1 MWHSW
6 SKLGIGLGLLGAL
19 GLIHGPAMGVEKNPS
34 PKQGPSDSA
43 SLNMKTLKNWLDQA
57 IKAPPEKRQL
67 LIQNQREL
75 AYQALWLALFDQLSA
90 KLYHHRAWYSQTEL
104 RPLLGSFKD
113 PVLDLMA
120 VGLTQWPDLDLIEAQ
135 LQQARTQ
142 FEADIPAL
150 IWHWFENYSV
160 SERLDLMEKLIQP
173 DRGGLFGFFYFMSRP
188 ESKDY
193 PEFASALALP
203 LPRYFD
209 LSLDLR
215 HNDDSPEKK
224 QEQRKQVQ
232 TLLEQAED
240 LEHPAL
246 QILALQLSAEIALQ
260 DNQTELAESQ
270 FAQALTIA
278 QRHHLTFLEAR
289 IRLGHGTSDRS
300 LELSPFTPSEDISRI
315 EKDLAANPAAK
326 AEFKRYL
333 AQWFWQM
340 GDIEKAQQG
349 FLNLL
354 TADTPEPTLGLV
366 LDSIERGESRF
377 FLGPI
382 EDLMKRSESGFK
394 AKLAKVWL
402 HLKYPKTEVI
412 VNGQP
417 EWPSNI
423 DYATFLNQIKQ
434 GNNQLKAALLS
445 AVENRPFLYSPPEIK
460 GIIHHLLQDP
470 QIRPHI
476 ATVFLNIPTE
486 LFRSEILAYVQD
498 PDPRVVKAILELWPY
513 RVQAEDFEPLKRLSQ
528 AAEPGIQSE
537 AFYTLG
543 HLQSPEVLPY
553 LRGCLKQAEAKQQPA
568 IFDALAQLG
577 DWQTV
582 LEFQHTA
589 HITDDLLKKALNQ
602 RQTQNTPLTP
612 TELISLEKA
621 FASLQQ
627 DSVIQPLISELFQTP
642 DFPLPRFLPQIKRLS
657 QAQTPELRE
666 MSLNYL
672 LQIIP
677 AGAIKEG
684 LLHEALRDPSP
695 LVRRIAVREMPIHH
709 LTQTELNV
717 LLTDSDPAIFA
728 MLLETLSPPLLTFDL
743 IEKGLSSESKDTHQI
758 AWRAVKRLNQNQ
770 VPAFLQNQLNPT
782 QDIQRRRQALDQL
795 NQILALNQGQI
806 LLPLLDDPDPE
817 IQALALSG
825 LLRTQTAVPEARL
838 QELLKT
844 ASPLVQV
851 KILHWIQ
858 ARGTSSL
865 IPALLQTLD
874 LKQIILYPTV
884 ENEENYKT
892 LQTRIYEPNLSLQ
905 AFILRNLMLIA
916 PESVF
921 QVFPDLLESSDPT
934 MQKWALEQFQTNREK
949 IILSE
954 EALNHLRQSS
964 SQTAQAALKSYL
976 APAQKGDNNTN
987 QLNSRLQK
995 QLNPAQLNERLKTF
1009 TEKDWHE
1016 ELNHLQAHP
1025 AWGAELAI
1033 ELMERY
1039 GSNPQIQ
1046 ESLLKAD
1053 IWKSHPL
1060 ALDYV
1065 LKKLYP
1071 EREDWQKRHILLLCA
1086 QSPLPE
1092 AHAFLLS
1099 QTQPGIPEQRQS
1111 EAIGMCLEKKCPASH
1126 NLRKKI
1132 VNNPSIYAPESLARV
1147 LGWLSHQHDPEAN
1160 QDIFALLKDPRLE
1173 KNSGY
1178 IPIEVA
1184 QHLASELDTP
1194 TLLQW
1199 FSQRPQRPVNQ
1210 DLFYVEVLIQL
1221 AQRDKLPPQLAQA
1234 FLDKSFPLIGNRGEG
1249 QDITGKIHEFL
1260 SACYD
1265 CRLTET
1271 QFKALYAGFVAQE
1284 YPRQEHLLPW
1294 LISSENRVWPLI
1306 LKDLKH
1312 SQPKH
1317 LKGIFFLLLSLS
1329 PGPPEL
1335 LPLLQKLSPPPVLN
1349 LQYQL
1354 ARARQGDLKVL
1365 PPLLNEL
1372 QNQSSEIRAL
1382 VYQNLGYIND
1392 PRIPALLIGGLS
1404 DQGQPQNDDGEP
1416 GFSPAR
1422 EALEGLQNHLKRYP
1436 KQVFE
1441 VENAIKNAPLE
1452 ALERLFT
1459 YHPPKLPWE
1468 ALKPGLI
1475 PHFEAQLSQANLQNR
1490 AIAITALGQLG
1501 DLHLPT
1507 LLLKAPSVYW
1517 NETEKIDGDWSLKNY
1532 TDNALVAILNQNPA
1546 AAILMIEALLKQT
1559 LGADKFLSSLTRGDF
1574 ILTEAGL
1581 LGRFKTWLSAQP
1593 PQTLA
1598 SGLQILAHWNDP
1610 SVLPLL
1616 KTYQDHAQPE
1626 VQAAANKGRLYH
1638 QDPELKQMLVQSLQT
1653 VQNPGLDK
1661 QLKEL
1666 EAYTRPELVP
1676 ELMSLFLQLLKPDLW
1691 TAENQHFLR
1700 RNLWRTLDLLFT
1712 NADRSLLAEAQIIYT
1727 ALQKTKQSRPV
1738 TQANLEDIIDMT
1750 ITELVTHLI
1759 QQNQPNHLPYLRKIR
1774 AEVEWGSQYA
1784 INRYFWSLQGVQL
1797 P

>member
-6 SKLGIGLGLLGAL
+6 SKLGLGLGLLGTF
-19 GLIHGPAMGVEKNPS
+19 GLIHGPAIGGEKMPT
-34 PKQGPSDSA
+34 PKQGLADSTTF
-43 SLNMKTLKNWLDQA
+43 NMKSLKNWIDQA

-67 LIQNQREL
+67 LIQTQREL

-90 KLYHHRAWYSQTEL
+90 KLYHHQAWYSQTEIW
-104 RPLLGSFKD
+104 PLLVAIKD

-120 VGLTQWPDLDLIEAQ
+120 RGLFHWPDLALIDSQ
-135 LQQARTQ
+135 LMQARTQ

-150 IWHWFENYSV
+150 IWHWFESYSV
-160 SERLDLMEKLIQP
+160 SEQLDLMGKLIQP
-173 DRGGLFGFFYFMSRP
+173 DRGGLLGFFYFMSRP
-188 ESKDY
+188 ESQDY
-193 PEFASALALP
+193 PEFASVLALP
-203 LPRYFD
+203 LPRYFE

-232 TLLEQAED
+232 TLLEQAKD

-246 QILALQLSAEIALQ
+246 QILVLQLSAEIALQ
-260 DNQTELAESQ
+260 DHQTELAESQ

-300 LELSPFTPSEDISRI
+300 LELSRFTPIEDIPRI
-315 EKDLAANPAAK
+315 EKALSANSAALT
-326 AEFKRYL
+326 EFKRYL

-340 GDIEKAQQG
+340 GEVEKAQQG
-349 FLNLL
+349 FLSLL
-354 TADTPEPTLGLV
+354 SADTPEPTLGLV
-366 LDSIERGESRF
+366 LDSIERGEGRF
-377 FLGPI
+377 LLGPI
-382 EDLMKRSESGFK
+382 EELMKRSESGFK

-412 VNGQP
+412 VNGEP
-417 EWPSNI
+417 KWPPNI
-423 DYATFLNQIKQ
+423 DYSPFLNQLKQ

-460 GIIHHLLQDP
+460 GIIHNLLQDP

-476 ATVFLNIPTE
+476 DTVFLNIPTE
-486 LFRSEILAYVQD
+486 LFRAEILPSVQD
-498 PDPRVVKAILELWPY
+498 PDPRVVKAILALWPY
-513 RVQAEDFEPLKRLSQ
+513 RVQAEDFELLTRLSQ
-528 AAEPGIQSE
+528 AADSAIQAE
-537 AFYTLG
+537 AFNTLG
-543 HLQSPEVLPY
+543 HLQSPGVLPY
-553 LRGCLKQAEAKQQPA
+553 LRARLKQADAKQQQS

-582 LEFQHTA
+582 LEFQHSA
-589 HITDDLLKKALNQ
+589 HYTDDMLKKALNQ
-602 RQTQNTPLTP
+602 RQNRNTSLTSS
-612 TELISLEKA
+612 ELISLEKA
-621 FASLQQ
+621 FETQSG
-627 DSVIQPLISELFQTP
+627 SIIQALITELFETP
-642 DFPLPRFLPQIKRLS
+642 DFPLSRFLPQLKRLK
-657 QAQTPELRE
+657 QEPIPELRE
-666 MSLNYL
+666 MSLQYI

-677 AGAIKEG
+677 AGAIKEL
-684 LLHEALRDPSP
+684 LLHDALRDTSP
-695 LVRRIAVREMPIHH
+695 LVRRIAVRELPWNQ
-709 LTQTELNV
+709 LSKTELDA
-717 LLTDSDPAIFA
+717 LLADSDPYIIAQ
-728 MLLETLSPPLLTFDL
+728 LLETLSPPLLTLDL

-770 VPAFLQNQLNPT
+770 VPAFLQNQLNAT
-782 QDIQRRRQALDQL
+782 QDIQRRRQALDQM
-795 NQILALNQGQI
+795 NQILTLNQGQI

-817 IQALALSG
+817 IQALAISG

-858 ARGTSSL
+858 ARGTSTL
-865 IPALLQTLD
+865 IPALLQALD
-874 LKQIILYPTV
+874 LKQIIPYPTV
-884 ENEENYKT
+884 DNEENYKT

-905 AFILRNLMLIA
+905 AFILRNLMRIA
-916 PESVF
+916 PESVLP
-921 QVFPDLLESSDPT
+921 VLPALLESPDPT

-949 IILSE
+949 IKFSE
-954 EALNHLRQSS
+954 EALNHLRQSP
-964 SQTAQAALKSYL
+964 SQAAQSALKSYL
-976 APAQKGDNNTN
+976 APSESGEDNTDWLESRLPN
-987 QLNSRLQK
+987 QLDL
-995 QLNPAQLNERLKTF
+995 AQLKVILKTF
-1009 TEKDWHE
+1009 TAE
-1016 ELNHLQAHP
+1016 EWLDEFNDLQAHP
-1025 AWGAELAI
+1025 AWGAELAV
-1033 ELMERY
+1033 ELMETY
-1039 GSNPQIQ
+1039 GNDFEIR
-1046 ESLLKAD
+1046 ETLLRAE
-1053 IWKSHPL
+1053 IWKKNPL
-1060 ALDYV
+1060 ALNFL
-1065 LKKLYP
+1065 LKWYP
-1071 EREDWQKRHILLLCA
+1071 ETEVWQQREILLLCV

-1092 AHAFLLS
+1092 AQAFLLS

-1147 LGWLSHQHDPEAN
+1147 LGWLSRQHDPETD

-1184 QHLASELDTP
+1184 QHLASERDTP

-1199 FSQRPQRPVNQ
+1199 FSQRPQRPLNQ
-1210 DLFYVEVLIQL
+1210 DLFYAEVLIQL
-1221 AQRDKLPPQLAQA
+1221 AQRDKLPAQLTQT

-1271 QFKALYAGFVAQE
+1271 QFKALFAGFVAQE
-1284 YPRQEHLLPW
+1284 YPSQEYLLPW
-1294 LISSENRVWPLI
+1294 LIGAEHRLWPLI
-1306 LKDLKH
+1306 LKDLKQ

-1317 LKGIFFLLLSLS
+1317 LNGILFLLLSLP

-1335 LPLLQKLSPPPVLN
+1335 LTLLQKLSPPPELN
-1349 LQYQL
+1349 FQHQL
-1354 ARARQGDLKVL
+1354 ARARQGDLKVF
-1365 PPLLNEL
+1365 PPLLKEL
-1372 QNQSSEIRAL
+1372 QNQASKIRAM
-1382 VYQNLGYIND
+1382 VYQNVGYIND
-1392 PRIPALLIGGLS
+1392 PRIPALLIGGIS

-1416 GFSPAR
+1416 GFVPAR
-1422 EALEGLQNHLKRYP
+1422 EALQGLQNHLKRYP
-1436 KQVFE
+1436 KQISQA
-1441 VENAIKNAPLE
+1441 ENAIKKAPLE
-1452 ALERLFT
+1452 VLERLFT

-1468 ALKPGLI
+1468 ALKSGLI

-1490 AIAITALGQLG
+1490 AMAITALGQLG
-1501 DLHLPT
+1501 DVDLPS
-1507 LLLKAPSVYW
+1507 LLLKAPAFYW
-1517 NETEKIDGDWSLKNY
+1517 NETETNDGDWSLKNY
-1532 TDNALVAILNQNPA
+1532 TDNALVDLLHQNPA
-1546 AAILMIEALLKQT
+1546 AAILMLEALFKQT
-1559 LGADKFLSSLTRGDF
+1559 PGSDKFLDSLTRGDY
-1574 ILTEAGL
+1574 ILKKAAL
-1581 LGRFKTWLSAQP
+1581 LGKFKTWLSTQP

-1598 SGLQILAHWNDP
+1598 LGLQILAHWDDP

-1616 KTYQDHAQPE
+1616 KTYQEHAQAE

-1661 QLKEL
+1661 HLKEL
-1666 EAYTRPELVP
+1666 EAYTSPELVP
-1676 ELMSLFLQLLKPDLW
+1676 ELVTLFLQLLKPDLW
-1691 TAENQHFLR
+1691 IAENQHFLR
-1700 RNLWRTLDLLFT
+1700 RNLWRTLDLLFK
-1712 NADRSLLAEAQIIYT
+1712 NADRSLLAESQIIYT
-1727 ALQKTKQSRPV
+1727 ALQKTKQSRSV

-1750 ITELVTHLI
+1750 ITELVNHLI
-1759 QQNQPNHLPYLRKIR
+1759 QQNQPNHLSYLRKIR
-1774 AEVEWGSQYA
+1774 AEVGWGSQHA